1 MTIERLSRVGYAR
14 FLREHPDS
22 VVDVWA
28 SWCVPCRR
36 FAPVFEAAATAW
48 SPRVAFAKLQSEREP
63 TLVAQ
68 LGIRSIPT
76 LLFFRAGTVARREV
90 GAISPD
96 RLDELLGKTFGRRA

>member
-14 FLREHPDS
+14 FLRDHPNS
-22 VVDVWA
+22 VIDVWA

-36 FAPVFEAAATAW
+36 FAPVFEAAATSW
-48 SPRVAFAKLQSEREP
+48 SPRIGFGKLQSEREP

-76 LLFFRAGTVARREV
+76 LLLFRDGTLARRET
-90 GAISPD
+90 GALSAD
-96 RLDELLGKTFGRRA
+96 RLDDLLRKTFDR